1 MRLTGSMSAIVL
13 QLVLV
18 LLAGCALLQAPQG
31 VETVPPPSE
40 PTSPQAAQELAIA
53 EGAFRQGEL
62 DAAAEAYGHVVKAYP
77 RSAEATKAL
86 LRQGEIQF
94 QKERYDHAVSRFQDV
109 ASRAPLGPEGREA
122 RLWLL
127 RCYVKVDRFND
138 AVESGKSLMPFLTD
152 KTQRAEASELV
163 GDANVG
169 LGRHIEAV
177 RWYARAYPLAR
188 GQRPAELARKAATEA
203 KYLDRESVAALLAE
217 YPDGFPYL
225 LLQTRAVDLEMESGQ
240 LDSARRRLQ
249 GLMAKAPTDPLAET
263 WRSMSAKLRT
273 LTDVDMKAVGCLLPL
288 SGRYKGYGDLVLRG
302 IGMAAQGSGGGD
314 SGLRLVVNDSGDDP
328 ATAAAAVRE
337 LALTEKVAAIIG
349 PLSRQAA
356 EAAAKEAQQL
366 QIPIIT
372 LTQKREISQVGDY
385 VFRDFLS
392 NEQQVRDLAEYAV
405 LELGLRRFAILYPQD
420 AYGSRLMQL
429 FRYEVGRL
437 GGEIRGVEAYDASQ
451 TDFAHQI
458 KSLLGLGSSRQKVGP
473 SEVGLP
479 GEDTESPDERA
490 DQEQSQGSGP
500 KTNGAADFEAIF
512 IPDGYERVGL
522 IAPQLAYHDLTEIR
536 LLGTNLWNSPK
547 LLDMAAPYLEG
558 AVFVDGFF
566 TDSQRPLTRRFVQTY
581 REAFGEMPG
590 YPEAQ
595 GYEATRL
602 LIAALGQ
609 PGVTSRYH
617 LREALL
623 AMRDLPGVEG
633 MATMTAA
640 REVERQSFLI
650 TVQKRRM
657 VEIPVD
663 LRALEKRR
671 SVPRPSEG
679 PGVPSGPPPASDA
692 PLGKSRP

>member
-1 MRLTGSMSAIVL
+1 
-13 QLVLV
+13 
-18 LLAGCALLQAPQG
+18 
-31 VETVPPPSE
+31 
-40 PTSPQAAQELAIA
+40 
-53 EGAFRQGEL
+53 
-62 DAAAEAYGHVVKAYP
+62 
-77 RSAEATKAL
+77 
-86 LRQGEIQF
+86 
-94 QKERYDHAVSRFQDV
+94 
-109 ASRAPLGPEGREA
+109 
-122 RLWLL
+122 
-127 RCYVKVDRFND
+127 VKVGRFND
-138 AVESGKSLMPFLTD
+138 AVESGKSLISFLTE

-169 LGRHIEAV
+169 LGRHLEAV

-188 GQRPAELARKAATEA
+188 GQSPGELARKAATEV

-217 YPDGFPYL
+217 YPDSFPYL
-225 LLQTRAVDLEMESGQ
+225 LVQTRAVELEMESGQ
-240 LDSARRRLQ
+240 LDLARRRLQ
-249 GLMAKAPTDPLAET
+249 GLMAKAPTDPLNET
-263 WRSMSAKLRT
+263 WMSMSAKLRK
-273 LTDVDMKAVGCLLPL
+273 LMDVDMKAVGCILPL

-302 IGMAAQGSGGGD
+302 IGMAVQGSSAGY
-314 SGLRLVVNDSGDDP
+314 SGIRLVVNDSGDDP

-372 LTQKREISQVGDY
+372 LTQKREISQIGDY

-392 NEQQVRDLAEYAV
+392 NEQQVRDLTEYAV

-420 AYGSRLMQL
+420 AYGSRLMHL
-429 FRYEVGRL
+429 FTYEVGRL
-437 GGEIRGVEAYDASQ
+437 GGELRGVEAYDASQ

-479 GEDTESPDERA
+479 GEDTEGPDEQSER
-490 DQEQSQGSGP
+490 EQSQGSGP
-500 KTNGAADFEAIF
+500 EANGAADFEAIF

-522 IAPQLAYHDLTEIR
+522 IAPQLAYHDLTDIR

-547 LLDMAAPYLEG
+547 LLEMAAPYLEG

-566 TDSQRPLTRRFVQTY
+566 PDSQRPLTRRFVKTY
-581 REAFGEMPG
+581 QEAFGEMPG

-595 GYEATRL
+595 GYDATRL
-602 LIAALGQ
+602 IMAALEQ
-609 PGVTSRYH
+609 PGVTTRYH
-617 LREALL
+617 LREALFAL
-623 AMRDLPGVEG
+623 RDLPGVEG
-633 MATMTAA
+633 TATMTPA

-650 TVQKRRM
+650 TVQKRRL

-663 LRALEKRR
+663 VRALEKRR
-671 SVPRPSEG
+671 SVLGPPEG
-679 PGVPSGPPPASDA
+679 SGVPPGPSPAPGASTGQSH
-692 PLGKSRP
+692 P

>member
-1 MRLTGSMSAIVL
+1 MSAIVL

-53 EGAFRQGEL
+53 EGAFRHGEL

-458 KSLLGLGSSRQKVGP
+458 KSLLGLG
-473 SEVGLP
+473 
-479 GEDTESPDERA
+479 
-490 DQEQSQGSGP
+490 
-500 KTNGAADFEAIF
+500 
-512 IPDGYERVGL
+512 
-522 IAPQLAYHDLTEIR
+522 
-536 LLGTNLWNSPK
+536 
-547 LLDMAAPYLEG
+547 
-558 AVFVDGFF
+558 
-566 TDSQRPLTRRFVQTY
+566 
-581 REAFGEMPG
+581 
-590 YPEAQ
+590 
-595 GYEATRL
+595 
-602 LIAALGQ
+602 
-609 PGVTSRYH
+609 
-617 LREALL
+617 
-623 AMRDLPGVEG
+623 
-633 MATMTAA
+633 
-640 REVERQSFLI
+640 
-650 TVQKRRM
+650 
-657 VEIPVD
+657 
-663 LRALEKRR
+663 
-671 SVPRPSEG
+671 
-679 PGVPSGPPPASDA
+679 
-692 PLGKSRP
+692 